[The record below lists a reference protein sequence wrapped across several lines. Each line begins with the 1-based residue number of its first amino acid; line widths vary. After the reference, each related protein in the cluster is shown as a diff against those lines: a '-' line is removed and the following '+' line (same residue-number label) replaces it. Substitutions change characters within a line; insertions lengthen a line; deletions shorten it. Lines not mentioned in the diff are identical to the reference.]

1 MFKNIYN
8 IAANAMSANR
18 QRINTIASNIA
29 NAQTT
34 RTPEGG
40 PYKRRDVVFQ
50 QTNVNEGAFKSALDK
65 AAVKGVRVSEVV
77 IDQSDPRQVYEPG
90 HPDANDKGYVA
101 YPNVSPVTE
110 MVNMVTASQSYKAA
124 AEVVNVTKQMAQVL
138 QRLSQRF

>member
-50 QTNVNEGAFKSALDK
+50 QTNVQEGAFRSALDK

-77 IDQSDPRQVYEPG
+77 IDDSAPRQVYDPS
-90 HPDANDKGYVA
+90 HPDSNESGYVA
-101 YPNVSPVTE
+101 YPNISPVTE

-124 AEVVNVTKQMAQVL
+124 AEVVNVTKSMAQVL